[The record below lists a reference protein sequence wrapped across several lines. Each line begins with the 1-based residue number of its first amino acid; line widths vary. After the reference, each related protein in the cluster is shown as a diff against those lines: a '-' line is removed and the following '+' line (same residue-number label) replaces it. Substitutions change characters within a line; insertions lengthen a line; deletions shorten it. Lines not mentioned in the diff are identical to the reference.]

1 MNRDDSFLS
10 AQMARGG
17 CVICIV
23 DYGMGN
29 LGSIANM
36 LSKVGE
42 DATVS
47 SDEGIVERADK
58 LILPGVGAFD
68 NGMKSLAERGLAS
81 LLSTQ
86 VLQRKKPILGLCL
99 GMQLF
104 TKGSEEGQMPGLG
117 WIDAQTIRFK
127 FDAVNSRLKV
137 PHMGWNTLDV
147 CQPHPL
153 LASVDAN
160 SRFYFV
166 HSYYVSC
173 ADIRTVLAKTNYG
186 LNFASVISQGNIM
199 GAQFHPEKSHKFGM
213 AFLKNFA
220 ERV

>member
-1 MNRDDSFLS
+1 M
-10 AQMARGG
+10 
-17 CVICIV
+17 ICIV

-36 LSKVGE
+36 LKKAGA
-42 DATVS
+42 DALVS
-47 SDEGIVERADK
+47 SDAAIIEEAEK

-68 NGMKSLAERGLAS
+68 NGMKNLAERDLVS
-81 LLSTQ
+81 LLNAQ

-104 TKGSEEGQMPGLG
+104 TKSSEEGRISGLG
-117 WIDAQTIRFK
+117 WIDAQTARFK
-127 FDAVNSRLKV
+127 FDGANSGLKV

-153 LASVDAN
+153 LASVDADA
-160 SRFYFV
+160 RFYFV
-166 HSYYVSC
+166 HSYFVLC
-173 ADIRTVLAKTNYG
+173 GDNRNVMARTHYG
-186 LNFASVISQGNIM
+186 FDFASVISQGNIM

>member
-1 MNRDDSFLS
+1 M
-10 AQMARGG
+10 
-17 CVICIV
+17 ICIV

-36 LSKVGE
+36 LKKAGA
-42 DATVS
+42 DALVS
-47 SDEGIVERADK
+47 SDAAIIEEAEK

-68 NGMKSLAERGLAS
+68 NGMKNLAERDLVS
-81 LLSTQ
+81 LLNAQ

-104 TKGSEEGQMPGLG
+104 TKSSEEGRMSGLG
-117 WIDAQTIRFK
+117 WIDAQTAHFK
-127 FDAVNSRLKV
+127 FDGANSGLKV
-137 PHMGWNTLDV
+137 PHMGWNTLEV

-153 LASVDAN
+153 LTSVDADA
-160 SRFYFV
+160 RFYFV
-166 HSYYVSC
+166 HSYYVLC
-173 ADIRTVLAKTNYG
+173 GDNRNVLARTHYG
-186 LNFASVISQGNIM
+186 FDFVSVISQGNIM